1 MKNDLTCVNK
11 SNDMQCLWS
20 CLVETGTYS
29 EDKSSSGS
37 PEDTWS
43 HTDLSAGPALHRTW
57 YLKISEL
64 QYLTL
69 YEDI

>member
-1 MKNDLTCVNK
+1 
-11 SNDMQCLWS
+11 MQCLWS

-29 EDKSSSGS
+29 EDKSSPES

-64 QYLTL
+64 QHLTL
-69 YEDI
+69 HEDI